1 MSVFKIT
8 KNENQKDPV
17 VSHMLFT
24 KAWHGVFSCFIA
36 AGYMLTVTWLI
47 IVISIHGKH
56 LMLLP
61 TYST

>member
-36 AGYMLTVTWLI
+36 AGYMLTYLAQYYC
-47 IVISIHGKH
+47 H
-56 LMLLP
+56 
-61 TYST
+61 